1 MHCRHCNRHPKQGR
15 ERGAALIVAML
26 VFALATALVV
36 AMKSDFERFFQRS
49 ANILLDEQAQAYLRG
64 AEELAALVL
73 IRDYDEDK
81 AEGLRKQFAGEFER
95 IEGRLEKVRETL
107 QNAKVKAK
115 LDEIFKGAD
124 LFLN

>member
-15 ERGAALIVAML
+15 ERGAALIVALL

-81 AEGLRKQFAGEFER
+81 AEGLPR
-95 IEGRLEKVRETL
+95 
-107 QNAKVKAK
+107 
-115 LDEIFKGAD
+115 DD
-124 LFLN
+124 LFELWNPKPPNQPPNAMPVPAPTIWKE